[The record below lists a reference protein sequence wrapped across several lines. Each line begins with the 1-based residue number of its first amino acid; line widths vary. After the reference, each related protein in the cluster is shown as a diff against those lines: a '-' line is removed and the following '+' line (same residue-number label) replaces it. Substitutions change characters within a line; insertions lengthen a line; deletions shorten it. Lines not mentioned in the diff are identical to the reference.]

1 MWTYRNEQSSIPTA
15 QPSHTPFEPVKSAT
29 DDGIKQSRTQSQ
41 TVTRTMRNPLPTERF
56 HSIRHADRTR
66 KRPGP
71 FTFGAALYLLG
82 IFLGT
87 IWGPGAGSWLQGY
100 AQYYV
105 DSQITRFF
113 EQQSGLIFCAHFLAL
128 LLQLFLAALAGFCA
142 FGVLILPGII
152 LLKGVGTGFFI
163 ACLYLEY
170 GIGKGACMELLF
182 FFLPQMLGLFLLL
195 CQSAVAWSLSR
206 SILGMCIRN
215 RGLHLASG
223 SKRVLSRFLL
233 CCALAPVPCVIA
245 AVSSILFAPLF
256 LP

>member
-1 MWTYRNEQSSIPTA
+1 MWTYRNERSSTSTA
-15 QPSHTPFEPVKSAT
+15 RTSHTPVETIQPAT
-29 DDGIKQSRTQSQ
+29 DSIKQAQAQSQ
-41 TVTRTMRNPLPTERF
+41 TAAHTIRNPLPTERF
-56 HSIRHADRTR
+56 RTIRPTDRTR
-66 KRPGP
+66 KRPGA
-71 FTFGAALYLLG
+71 FTFGAAFYLLG

-87 IWGPGAGSWLQGY
+87 LWGPDAGSWLQGY

-105 DSQITRFF
+105 DSQIARFF
-113 EQQSGLIFCAHFLAL
+113 EQQAGLIFCAHFLAL

-152 LLKGVGTGFFI
+152 LLKGIGSGFFM

-195 CQSAVAWSLSR
+195 CQSAVSWSLSR

-233 CCALAPVPCVIA
+233 CCVLAPVPCAIA
-245 AVSSILFAPLF
+245 AISSILFAPLF